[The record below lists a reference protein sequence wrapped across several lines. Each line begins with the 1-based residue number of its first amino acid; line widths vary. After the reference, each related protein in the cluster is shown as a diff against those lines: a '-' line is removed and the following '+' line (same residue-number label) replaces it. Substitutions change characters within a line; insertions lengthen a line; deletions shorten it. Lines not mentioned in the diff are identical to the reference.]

1 MINRRIAR
9 VFLRTI
15 LQAIPAALVIIIIA
29 FLLLKL
35 APGDAADAMAAAS
48 GSATQETMDA
58 WRRQFG
64 LDQGILGQLLGY
76 LWGVVRLDLGVSPL
90 YNQPV
95 LDLILD
101 RLPASLLLMASGLT
115 LAVLIGVAFGTLM
128 ALSRGGWVDK
138 FLSLLVLLLYSVPGF
153 WVGLMMIIVFSVNL
167 GWFPVGGAETIGA
180 QMTTLE
186 RLADRLHHL
195 VLPALALAAFYV
207 AIYARLMRN
216 STLEVLQRDFVRT
229 ALAKGMTR
237 RQIVFDHVIPN
248 ALLPV
253 TTMVGMQIGAILG
266 GSIVIETVFSWPGLG
281 SLAFD
286 AILKRDFSVIL
297 GILLLSALL
306 VLVINAVTDV
316 VQAWLDPR
324 IELD

>member
-1 MINRRIAR
+1 MNRRVGR
-9 VFLRTI
+9 VFLRTL
-15 LQAIPAALVIIIIA
+15 LQAIPAALVIVVIA

-35 APGDAADAMAAAS
+35 APGDAADAMAAVS
-48 GSATQETMDA
+48 GSATEESMAA

-64 LDQGILGQLLGY
+64 LDQGIFAQLVDF

-95 LDLILD
+95 VDLILQ
-101 RLPASLLLMASGLT
+101 RVPASLLLMASGLA

-128 ALSRGGWVDK
+128 ALSRRGWVDK
-138 FLSLLVLLLYSVPGF
+138 LLSLVVLLLYSVPGF
-153 WVGLMMIIVFSVNL
+153 WVGLMLIIVFSVNL
-167 GWFPVGGAETIGA
+167 GWFPIGGAETIGA
-180 QMTTLE
+180 QMSPLE
-186 RLADRLHHL
+186 RLVDRLHHL
-195 VLPALALAAFYV
+195 VLPALALAAFYIAV
-207 AIYARLMRN
+207 YARLMRN

-229 ALAKGMTR
+229 AIAKGMTR
-237 RQIVFDHVIPN
+237 RQIVLGHVIPN

-253 TTMVGMQIGAILG
+253 TTMVGIQIGAILG

-297 GILLLSALL
+297 GILLMSALL
-306 VLVINAVTDV
+306 VLIINAVTDV

>member
-1 MINRRIAR
+1 MNRRVGR
-9 VFLRTI
+9 VLLRTL
-15 LQAIPAALVIIIIA
+15 LQAIPAAIVIIIIA

-35 APGDAADAMAAAS
+35 APGDAADALAAVS
-48 GSATQETMDA
+48 GSATEETMAA

-64 LDQGILGQLLGY
+64 LDQGILGQLLLY
-76 LWGVVRLDLGVSPL
+76 LWGILHLDLGVSPL

-95 LDLILD
+95 LDLILE
-101 RLPASLLLMASGLT
+101 RMPASLLLMASGLA

-128 ALSRGGWVDK
+128 ALSRGGWLDRI
-138 FLSLLVLLLYSVPGF
+138 LSVVVLLLYSVPGF
-153 WVGLMMIIVFSVNL
+153 WIGLMLIIVFSVTL
-167 GWFPVGGAETIGA
+167 GWFPIGGAETIGA
-180 QMTTLE
+180 QMSGLE

-195 VLPALALAAFYV
+195 VLPASALAAFYIAV
-207 AIYARLMRN
+207 YARLMRN
-216 STLEVLQRDFVRT
+216 STIEVLQRDFVRT

-237 RQIVFDHVIPN
+237 RQIVFGHVIPN

-253 TTMVGMQIGAILG
+253 TTMIGMQMGAILG

>member
-1 MINRRIAR
+1 MNRRIGR
-9 VFLRTI
+9 VLLRTL
-15 LQAIPAALVIIIIA
+15 LQAIPAALVIIVVA

-35 APGDAADAMAAAS
+35 APGDAADALAAVS
-48 GSATQETMDA
+48 GSATEETMAA
-58 WRRQFG
+58 WRHQFG
-64 LDQGILGQLLGY
+64 LDQGVLGQLVLY
-76 LWGVVRLDLGVSPL
+76 VWGVVHLDLGVSPL

-95 LDLILD
+95 LGLILE
-101 RLPASLLLMASGLT
+101 RLPASLLLMASGLA

-128 ALSRGGWVDK
+128 ALSRGGWLDRV
-138 FLSLLVLLLYSVPGF
+138 LSVVVLLLYSVPGF
-153 WVGLMMIIVFSVNL
+153 WIGLMLIIVFSVML
-167 GWFPVGGAETIGA
+167 GWFPIGGAETIGA
-180 QMTTLE
+180 QMSTLE

-195 VLPALALAAFYV
+195 VLPAFALAAFYIAV
-207 AIYARLMRN
+207 YARLMRN
-216 STLEVLQRDFVRT
+216 STIEALQRDFVRT
-229 ALAKGMTR
+229 AVAKGMDR
-237 RQIVFDHVIPN
+237 RRIAFGHVIPN

-253 TTMVGMQIGAILG
+253 TTMVGMQMGAILG

-306 VLVINAVTDV
+306 VLVINAVTDI